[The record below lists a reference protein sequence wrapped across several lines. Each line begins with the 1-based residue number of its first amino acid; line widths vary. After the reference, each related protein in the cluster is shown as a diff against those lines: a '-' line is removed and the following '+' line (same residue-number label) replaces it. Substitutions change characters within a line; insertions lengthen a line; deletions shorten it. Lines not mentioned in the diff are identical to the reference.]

1 MSGKP
6 AQANGLLI
14 LDKPSGPTS
23 TDCLNRVKRE
33 LGQKK
38 IGHAGTLDPLASGVL
53 LVLLGQGTK
62 IASFLTSGAKTYRG
76 RLRLGLSTD
85 TFDIQ
90 GEVTATSPVTA
101 GAEEVRTA
109 VLAWEGLKDQ
119 EVPAFSAAKHQGRPL
134 YALARAGLDTPV
146 KTKDISVSDVE
157 VLDLAL
163 PDVEFR
169 VTVSAGTY
177 IRSLVHSLGKR
188 LGCGAVLTGL
198 VREASH
204 PFTLAQA
211 HGFEAVLADPE
222 GFPAKVLGLTDA
234 LAHWPKAELS
244 AEEARQVRNGVRL
257 TDQWQAAPGARALF
271 LDSEGQPLALAEAVD
286 DHGRVTWSILR
297 GLWDAPHS

>member
-1 MSGKP
+1 VSAKP

-23 TDCLNRVKRE
+23 TDCLNRLKRE

-62 IASFLTSGAKTYRG
+62 LASFLTSGAKTYRG
-76 RLRLGLSTD
+76 RLQLGVTTD
-85 TFDIQ
+85 TFDIA
-90 GEVTATSPVTA
+90 GEVTARAPLTA
-101 GAEEVRTA
+101 SAEEVRAAILT
-109 VLAWEGLKDQ
+109 WEGRSQQ
-119 EVPAFSAAKHQGRPL
+119 EVPAYSAAKHQGRPL
-134 YALARAGLDTPV
+134 YALARAGLETPV
-146 KTKDISVSDVE
+146 KTKDVSVSGVE

-163 PDVEFR
+163 PEVEFR

-211 HGFEAVLADPE
+211 HGIEAVLADPA
-222 GFPAKVLGLTDA
+222 GFPARVLGLTEA

-244 AEEARQVRNGVRL
+244 AEEARLVQNGVRL
-257 TDQWQAAPGARALF
+257 PDQWQTAPGARALF
-271 LDSEGQPLALAEAVD
+271 LAPEGRPLALAEAVD
-286 DHGRVTWSILR
+286 EHGRVVWSILR
-297 GLWDAPHS
+297 GLWDAPHA